1 MGHYYYQTESCNPWY
16 NLAVE
21 TYLGTRIQKNDVIL
35 YLWQNDKTVV
45 IGKNQNALLECRAKL
60 LEEEGGFL
68 ARRTT
73 GGGAVYQDLGNLC
86 FTFLADPEV
95 YDLERQ
101 MKVVTDAIKTYGLCT
116 EFSGRNDLL
125 AENGCKFSGNA
136 FSNTGGCRVHHG
148 TLMVNVNLQNM
159 ERYLTPSPQKLRA
172 KGVSSVRSRVCNL
185 RDILPGLTVEGLKGT
200 LIESFCK
207 EYGSAQKLKDQEFP
221 LSEINRTKEW
231 YAAWEWRYGK
241 SPECGIRCTRRF
253 AWGGADL
260 WMKGSGLRI
269 QEIKMFSDC
278 LDTGLPQA
286 FERLATGKR
295 LDMGDVTEEDI
306 LCAGSSGQQRERIRE
321 VVSWLSSAEN

>member
-1 MGHYYYQTESCNPWY
+1 MGHYYYQTESCNPWH

-21 TYLGTRIQKNDVIL
+21 PYLGSRIEKNDVIL

-45 IGKNQNALLECRAKL
+45 IGRNQNALLECRAKL

-86 FTFLADPEV
+86 FTFLADPRV

-101 MKVVTDAIKTYGLCT
+101 MRVVTDALKTYGLRA

-136 FSNTGGCRVHHG
+136 FSNTGSCRVHHG
-148 TLMVNVNLQNM
+148 TLMVDVDLQNM
-159 ERYLTPSPQKLRA
+159 ERYLTPSSHKLRA
-172 KGVSSVRSRVCNL
+172 KGVSSVRSRVCSL
-185 RDILPGLTVEGLKGT
+185 RDILPELTVEGLKGA
-200 LIESFCK
+200 LIESFGK
-207 EYGSAQKLKDQEFP
+207 EYGSVQKLKDQEFP

-231 YAAWEWRYGK
+231 HASWEWRYGK
-241 SPECGIRCTRRF
+241 SPECEIRCTRRF
-253 AWGGADL
+253 SWGEADL
-260 WMKGSGLRI
+260 WIKGSGLRI
-269 QEIKMFSDC
+269 LEIKMYSDC
-278 LDTGLPQA
+278 LDASLPQA
-286 FERLATGKR
+286 FERLVTGKR

-306 LCAGSSGQQRERIRE
+306 LRAGGSEQQRERIRE
-321 VVSWLSSAEN
+321 AVSWLSSADL